1 MWNNGFE
8 LQAMK
13 DNDFLR
19 AGKQMRWAKTCT
31 NLQDHRQG
39 QTTQVQPGE
48 PLNWGDVAGK
58 SDGSGQLGLTGRIT
72 ERREL
77 YSEGVSEM
85 YTGPH
90 SGLHLYTDQGIYV
103 EKATRSRQWPLPR
116 ELEYRIPGV
125 HPELGII
132 CVPSKQSRKTH
143 NSRGRR

>member
-8 LQAMK
+8 HQAMK

-31 NLQDHRQG
+31 NLL
-39 QTTQVQPGE
+39 PGEHIKITDRDRGPRCSLEE

-85 YTGPH
+85 YRGPH

-103 EKATRSRQWPLPR
+103 AKLQGQGNDYS
-116 ELEYRIPGV
+116 
-125 HPELGII
+125 PE
-132 CVPSKQSRKTH
+132 
-143 NSRGRR
+143 N